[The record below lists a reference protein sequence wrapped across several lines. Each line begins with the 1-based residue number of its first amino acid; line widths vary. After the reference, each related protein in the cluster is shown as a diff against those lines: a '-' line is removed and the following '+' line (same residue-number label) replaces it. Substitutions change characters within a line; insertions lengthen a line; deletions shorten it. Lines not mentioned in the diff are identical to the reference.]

1 MGSRQLM
8 HLRGIGYAFAA
19 SLMFGLGAVLAKLVG
34 SEIDAALVAF
44 LDLAVGGLLLI
55 VCLAFTR
62 NAALFRRLSE
72 IRRTDWI
79 NVFLLACPGT
89 SLPLLLIVA
98 GFARSSALEGGF
110 LLQLNGVAAMPLKD
124 AFDQPETIW
133 LQFRRWLD

>member
-1 MGSRQLM
+1 MGSRQSM

-19 SLMFGLGAVLAKLVG
+19 SLIFGLGAVLAKLVG

-44 LDLAVGGLLLI
+44 LDLSAGGLLLI

-62 NAALFRRLSE
+62 NAALFHRLSE
-72 IRRTDWI
+72 LKRTDWI
-79 NVFLLACPGT
+79 NLFLLACPGT

-110 LLQLNGVAAMPLKD
+110 LLQLNGVAAMIFALLLLGERIRLRQGPG
-124 AFDQPETIW
+124 
-133 LQFRRWLD
+133 